1 MIDTNNTISALRM
14 LGLKMSSIAGN
25 IANVASDNYKKTTAI
40 LSEGEAPGS
49 VGIEINRDES
59 PGHKVYEPHGGDLLE
74 RELSNVNIVEEFAK
88 SMTTRNSFETNLTYL
103 RTVDEMLGKVI
114 DTIG

>member
-1 MIDTNNTISALRM
+1 MINVYNNISALNM
-14 LGLKMSSIAGN
+14 LGIKMSSIAGN
-25 IANVASDNYKKTTAI
+25 IANVESDNYKKTTAV
-40 LSEGEAPGS
+40 LTEGVSSGS

-59 PGHKVYEPHGGDLLE
+59 PGHKVYEPYGDGLQE

-88 SMTTRNSFETNLTYL
+88 SMTTRNSFEANLKYL
-103 RTVDEMLGKVI
+103 QSVDEMLGKMI